1 MELFFEIFL
10 AAMAVFGFWCVMCLV
25 AQSLFSSRNIG
36 VVIEIFQEETAD
48 RLMDL
53 LEETRHAPLFRRHAP
68 LVVLYSE
75 DLCFSCARPTA
86 AEVAMIERL
95 GGQWYAVKTTR
106 NNTEY

>member
-10 AAMAVFGFWCVMCLV
+10 AAMAVFGVWCAICLM

-53 LEETRHAPLFRRHAP
+53 LEETQHAPLSRRPAP

-75 DLCFSCARPTA
+75 EVYFSCARPTA
-86 AEVAMIERL
+86 AEIATIERL
-95 GGQWYAVKTTR
+95 GGQWYVVKTKQ
-106 NNTEY
+106 NHTEH

>member
-10 AAMAVFGFWCVMCLV
+10 AAMAVFGLWCVMCLV

-53 LEETRHAPLFRRHAP
+53 LEETRHAPLSRRNAP
-68 LVVLYSE
+68 LAVLYDE
-75 DLCFSCARPTA
+75 DLARPTA
-86 AEVAMIERL
+86 AEIAMIERL
-95 GGQWYAVKTTR
+95 GGQWYVVKTTE
-106 NNTEY
+106 NHTKY